1 MTRRVLWFITH
12 LLIRI
17 VDTDLGL
24 YCTRGAH
31 LTSRPLNSRQSEQ
44 QSGLMVAR
52 HAEQERPSYGW
63 LLLRLSPRR
72 DKRH

>member
-52 HAEQERPSYGW
+52 HAEQGETLVRMAATTLITSQ
-63 LLLRLSPRR
+63 R
-72 DKRH
+72 